1 MLPAEKTHYRKGLA
15 LGLTMAETFSIIV
28 FILLLVCAMLLMG
41 ANDARDA
48 AENDLQEVTVDYAIA
63 KHMLQ
68 GNVPSG
74 VNTDVWLRESRRL
87 SEELMGVQSRI
98 EELAADSMRARAEI
112 EKLRQLLEDEN
123 LPSQLTDTLAK
134 QAGHIEMLK
143 DSLTQ
148 ADDAIRELEN
158 RQESLND
165 QLQEALQIGET
176 AREAIVRREDLDST
190 EVDEVLKEATRAN
203 ILADSLE
210 IARDA
215 ISSFEAG
222 QAKWDSLASE
232 SSVDSLRAVAAR
244 ERMRASSIGDI
255 LATAGR
261 ERDEAIDRA
270 EFREAEV
277 RRLRG
282 GLGIDPPPCWLD
294 DEKNP
299 EYMFRAVLTD
309 GGIRL
314 FKIAPP
320 HRGNDPATPYLSAI
334 ESGRIYAPQE
344 FLDITRPIYATG
356 LARTAFGPMG
366 CRYWIRPVDQTGT
379 RKDVFREREAQLWKR
394 FWFRW

>member
-28 FILLLVCAMLLMG
+28 FILLLACAVLLIG
-41 ANDARDA
+41 VSNARDA
-48 AENDLQEVTVDYAIA
+48 VQSDLQEVTVDYEIA

-68 GNVPSG
+68 GGVPSG

-87 SEELMGVQSRI
+87 REELMDAQRRI
-98 EELAADSMRARAEI
+98 EELSADSIQTQAEA
-112 EKLRQLLEDEN
+112 EKLRQMLEDEN

-143 DSLTQ
+143 DSLMK

-165 QLQEALQIGET
+165 QLQEALQIGKT

-190 EVDEVLKEATRAN
+190 EVDEVLKEAARAN

-210 IARDA
+210 IARDT
-215 ISSFEAG
+215 ISSFAVG
-222 QAKWDSLASE
+222 RAIWDSLASV
-232 SSVDSLRAVAAR
+232 SSADSLRAVAVR
-244 ERMRASSIGDI
+244 ERMRASSMGDI

-299 EYMFRAVLTD
+299 EYIFRAVLTD
-309 GGIRL
+309 SGIRL

-334 ESGRIYAPQE
+334 ESGRTYAPQE
-344 FLDITRPIYATG
+344 FLDITRPIYAAG
-356 LARTAFGPMG
+356 LARTSFGPMG
-366 CRYWIRPVDQTGT
+366 CRYWIRPVDQTGA
-379 RKDVFREREAQLWKR
+379 RKDVFREREAQLWRR